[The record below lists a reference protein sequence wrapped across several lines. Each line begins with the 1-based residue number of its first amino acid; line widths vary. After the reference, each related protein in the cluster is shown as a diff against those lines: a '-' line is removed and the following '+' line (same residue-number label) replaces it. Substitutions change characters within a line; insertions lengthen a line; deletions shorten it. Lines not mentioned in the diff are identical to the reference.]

1 VEPQGSCGLLLRRLP
16 QYHEFWDQ
24 EMKLAALI
32 LIAAVG
38 SLPAQEISHHRPPKI
53 IHKVEPEY
61 TEEARKA
68 NLQGT
73 VVLTTFISTDGVP
86 EGIKVVR
93 QVGGGLD
100 ERAIEC
106 LRQWRFRP
114 ALDHDEPVVATITI
128 EFDFRLPGRNSK

>member
-1 VEPQGSCGLLLRRLP
+1 
-16 QYHEFWDQ
+16 
-24 EMKLAALI
+24 MKLAALI
-32 LIAAVG
+32 LIAV
-38 SLPAQEISHHRPPKI
+38 SLPAQEISHQTPPRV

-73 VVLTTFISTDGVP
+73 VVLTTFISIDGVP

-93 QVGGGLD
+93 ELGGGLD
-100 ERAIEC
+100 EKAIEC

-114 ALDHDEPVVATITI
+114 ALNHDEPVVATITVEM
-128 EFDFRLPGRNSK
+128 EFRILQRNSK

>member
-1 VEPQGSCGLLLRRLP
+1 MKVGVR
-16 QYHEFWDQ
+16 

-32 LIAAVG
+32 LLAAG
-38 SLPAQEISHHRPPKI
+38 SSLQAQEISHQTPPKV

-73 VVLTTFISTDGVP
+73 VVLTTFISIDGVP

-93 QVGGGLD
+93 ALGGGLD
-100 ERAIEC
+100 EKAIEC

-114 ALDHDEPVVATITI
+114 AMNHDEPVVTMITV
-128 EFDFRLPGRNSK
+128 EMNFRLLQPNSK